1 MTGEVEERLLRPIIN
16 ACYPGTLSGLSL
28 AVLEITGR
36 DVSIILRVI
45 LSMNALFF
53 LFSAFFIFF
62 YTIYHWKRWLWIGT
76 ALSFILGLCGS
87 LISVIWLVLV

>member
-1 MTGEVEERLLRPIIN
+1 MTEDAEEKLLKPIIN

-36 DVSIILRVI
+36 DVSILLRVI
-45 LSMNALFF
+45 LSMNALLF

-62 YTIYHWKRWLWIGT
+62 YTIYHWKKWLWTST
-76 ALSFILGLCGS
+76 AITFILGLCGS
-87 LISVIWLVLV
+87 LIAAIWLVLV

>member
-1 MTGEVEERLLRPIIN
+1 MTEEVEGLLKPIIN

-36 DVSIILRVI
+36 DVPTILRLI
-45 LSMNALFF
+45 ISTNALLF

-62 YTIYHWKRWLWIGT
+62 FTIYHWRRWLWT
-76 ALSFILGLCGS
+76 ATAITFISGLCGS
-87 LISVIWLVLV
+87 LIAVIWLVAV